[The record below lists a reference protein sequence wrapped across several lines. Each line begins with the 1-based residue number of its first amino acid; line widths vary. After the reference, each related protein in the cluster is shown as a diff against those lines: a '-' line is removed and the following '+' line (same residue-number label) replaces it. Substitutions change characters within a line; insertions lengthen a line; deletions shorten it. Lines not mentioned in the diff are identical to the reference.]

1 MSDKH
6 NKKRGRIARAAASV
20 KGLFSRKHHQE
31 PPRVARSGRD
41 DVPTPIATERE
52 APHQERPIRRNTDI
66 PMEQLDRSHSPAQTS
81 LKAPFR
87 ATGADQQRDQEFANG
102 VGDARWNDEDHYTNS
117 SGDPRIGTHR
127 RSYEPGERDTLP
139 GKK

>member
-1 MSDKH
+1 MADKH
-6 NKKRGRIARAAASV
+6 NKKRGRIARATASV
-20 KGLFSRKHHQE
+20 KRIFSRKHHEE
-31 PPRVARSGRD
+31 PSRVAGSGRD
-41 DVPTPIATERE
+41 DVPTPIRTERE
-52 APHQERPIRRNTDI
+52 GSHLERPIRRNTDI

-81 LKAPFR
+81 SKAPFR
-87 ATGADQQRDQEFANG
+87 ATGADQQRDQEFAGG

>member
-6 NKKRGRIARAAASV
+6 SKKRGRIARAATSV
-20 KGLFSRKHHQE
+20 KRIFSRKHHE
-31 PPRVARSGRD
+31 KPPRVARSGRD
-41 DVPTPIATERE
+41 DVPTPIRTERE
-52 APHQERPIRRNTDI
+52 ASHLERPVRRNTDI

-102 VGDARWNDEDHYTNS
+102 AGEARWNEEDHYTNS